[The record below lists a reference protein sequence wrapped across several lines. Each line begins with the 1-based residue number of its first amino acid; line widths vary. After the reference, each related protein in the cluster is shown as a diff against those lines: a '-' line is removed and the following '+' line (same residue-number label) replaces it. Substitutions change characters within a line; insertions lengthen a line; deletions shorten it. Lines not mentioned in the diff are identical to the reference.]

1 MIALSPRLTS
11 ILVAAREARV
21 GRELT
26 VTEQREL
33 AEGLAAHLELAAALG
48 RNRERDYA
56 VLRVVYEEAARDRD
70 DAIENLACARDDL
83 AAVRAHCQ
91 APVGETAVLAAQRV
105 RRERDEARAEVERL
119 RTRSR
124 DATQRL
130 VEEIGADGPESV
142 EDAARRAVAEI
153 ERLRALVPVEAPKAE
168 PARWPVAVGQ
178 VRRAWS
184 GSLLRVAE
192 VDAAS
197 DRAFCAPVVGLGG
210 MWWRTSTIATWPL
223 VSEAPEVDEPVRGDG
238 S

>member
-11 ILVAAREARV
+11 ILAAAREARV

-48 RNRERDYA
+48 RRRERDYA

-119 RTRSR
+119 R
-124 DATQRL
+124 
-130 VEEIGADGPESV
+130 
-142 EDAARRAVAEI
+142 
-153 ERLRALVPVEAPKAE
+153 ALVPAEAPKAKAALPAGHPLAE
-168 PARWPVAVGQ
+168 PPEDLPPIKPARVPVAVGQ
-178 VRRAWS
+178 VRRA
-184 GSLLRVAE
+184 
-192 VDAAS
+192 
-197 DRAFCAPVVGLGG
+197 
-210 MWWRTSTIATWPL
+210 
-223 VSEAPEVDEPVRGDG
+223 
-238 S
+238 